1 MEQPENKIVIV
12 TGPESTGKTI
22 LTLGLAAHYK
32 VSYIEEYAR
41 KYIENLNTKYTYSD
55 IEHIACWQRDAL
67 ENARKGNANKLW
79 IADTY
84 LIITKIWFLWVYGK
98 YPQWIDPEIART
110 THCLYLL
117 CAPDIAWEPD
127 PLRENGGENRL
138 KLFEAY
144 RHELESFR
152 LDYRIVTG
160 VEEERFINALN
171 FTEQYLK

>member
-1 MEQPENKIVIV
+1 MERPENKIVIL

-22 LTLGLAAHYK
+22 LTLRLANHFK
-32 VSYIEEYAR
+32 VGYLEEYAR
-41 KYIENLNTKYTYSD
+41 KYIGNLKTKYTYSD

-67 ENARKGNANKLW
+67 ENARMGRENNLW

-84 LIITKIWFLWVYGK
+84 LIITKIWFLWVFGRC
-98 YPQWIDPEIART
+98 PQWIDSEIART
-110 THCLYLL
+110 AHCLYLL

-144 RHELESFR
+144 RQELESYN
-152 LDYRIVTG
+152 LNYRIVTG
-160 VEEERFINALN
+160 AGEERFINALN